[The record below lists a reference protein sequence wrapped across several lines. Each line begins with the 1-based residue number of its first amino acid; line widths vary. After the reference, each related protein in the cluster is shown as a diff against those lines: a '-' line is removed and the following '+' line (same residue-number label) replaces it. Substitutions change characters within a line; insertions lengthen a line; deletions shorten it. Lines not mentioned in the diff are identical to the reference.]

1 MAGKSEP
8 FGGKRAAPFGK
19 GGRQEPGK
27 TDRDKRAAGAKKA
40 TPKKTS
46 RGK

>member
-1 MAGKSEP
+1 MVTKKKEP

-19 GGRQEPGK
+19 KGDEDKEKASATKK
-27 TDRDKRAAGAKKA
+27 TPA
-40 TPKKTS
+40 KKTS

>member
-1 MAGKSEP
+1 MVAKKEP

-19 GGRQEPGK
+19 KGEEK
-27 TDRDKRAAGAKKA
+27 KEEAKKA
-40 TPKKTS
+40 PAKKKTS